1 MQPADSDGFTTRAIH
16 AGEAPDPTTR
26 AHATPIYQTA
36 TFAFPTGEEKDAAVD
51 AGMAW
56 EPGAYFYTRTA
67 NPTTGALEEKLA
79 SLESAESAVVSSSG
93 MAAVSTTLFSL
104 LRAGDHCV
112 ASEDVFIITRFL
124 LDDALERK
132 GITVTRVDVTD
143 LDAVRA
149 AIRPNTKAIFI
160 ESLSNPHMDL
170 ADIPALAE
178 ISHAADAKL
187 VVDNTFL
194 SPYVLRPLELG
205 ADLVLHSA
213 TKYLAGHGDTVAGV
227 VAGPRAL
234 CDPIRYELDVIGTAA
249 SPFNSWLVLR
259 GVRTLPLRMVAHSRN
274 AAALAEFLESRDEVE
289 LVRYPGLASHP
300 HHATAARFLTDGFG
314 GMLSMRVRGGAAEMY
329 AFTNALRIPAIAVS
343 LGDVNSLVYPM
354 PLRDNLIRVSVGCE
368 DTRDLLADFEQALA
382 AIPQPTAA
390 HAS

>member
-1 MQPADSDGFTTRAIH
+1 MDTADSDGFTTRAIH
-16 AGEAPDPTTR
+16 AGEATDPTTR
-26 AHATPIYQTA
+26 ALATPIYQTA
-36 TFAFPTGEEKDAAVD
+36 TFAFPTGQEKDAAVE

-67 NPTTGALEEKLA
+67 NPTTGALEAKMA
-79 SLESAESAVVSSSG
+79 SLEDAESAVVSSSG

-132 GITVTRVDVTD
+132 GIEVTRVDVTD

-149 AIRPNTKAIFI
+149 ATRPNTKALFV

-178 ISHAADAKL
+178 ISRAANAKL

-213 TKYLAGHGDTVAGV
+213 TKYLAGHGDTVAGA
-227 VAGPRAL
+227 VAGSREL
-234 CDPIRYELDVIGTAA
+234 CDPIRYELDLLGAAA

-274 AAALAEFLESRDEVE
+274 AMALAEFLEGRDEVE
-289 LVRYPGLASHP
+289 LVRYPGLESHP
-300 HHATAARFLTDGFG
+300 HHATAARFLKDGFG
-314 GMLSMRVRGGAAEMY
+314 GMLSMRVRGGADEMY

-368 DTRDLLADFEQALA
+368 DTDDLIADFEQALA
-382 AIPQPTAA
+382 AVPAAARTA
-390 HAS
+390 